1 MDYIVCGYLC
11 LLSIV
16 DIKYKKLPLWSL
28 MLGVL
33 GSMIYSV
40 ETFGIATMFFL
51 MLPGIFLSIVA
62 IVLPQSIG
70 IGDGIIAVMYGM
82 VYGWRKLSIWL
93 MLAFCLAAIT
103 GVCYQLFLHKR
114 KIILPFVPFLG
125 VVHIG
130 MCL

>member
-40 ETFGIATMFFL
+40 EKFGIAMMFF
-51 MLPGIFLSIVA
+51 MTLPGIFLSIVA
-62 IVLPQSIG
+62 ILLPQSLG

-93 MLAFCLAAIT
+93 LMAFCLAAIT
-103 GVCYQLFLHKR
+103 GVCYQLFSHKR
-114 KIILPFVPFLG
+114 KIMLPFVPFLG

>member
-93 MLAFCLAAIT
+93 MLAFGLAAIT
-103 GVCYQLFLHKR
+103 GVCYHLFSSKR
-114 KIILPFVPFLG
+114 KSMMPFVPFLG